1 MRILMISDTYFPRV
15 SGVASSIRS
24 FRTGLAR
31 LGHEVDLLIPA
42 YGPREMLD
50 TGILQAT
57 AWRVFFYPEER
68 LMTPLGLMRLHRHLQ
83 QRRYDLVHIQT
94 PFVAHSYGTYLAHR
108 LRIPA
113 VLSYHTY
120 FEAYMGHYYPWIPAP
135 LRRGLIHRISR
146 RQCHAVAGVIVPSG
160 AMAEILWSYGVNTPL
175 QVIPTGIEA
184 APFASGDGAAFRAN
198 LSIGPERRVLL
209 YAGRIA
215 PEKNIPLLLDVVERL
230 RPALPEVLLLLAGDG
245 PARPALEAQSVQRGL
260 SGAVRFLGYL
270 DRESTLR
277 DAYQAAELFVF
288 PSQTETQGMVLLEAL
303 AAGLPVVAIP
313 ALGAA
318 DLLAARQGS
327 RSARP
332 DPDDFSEQC
341 LRILRDPELRGR
353 LAAEARE
360 LARRWS
366 QEAMSQRLIH
376 FYATL
381 IGDVPISDLRVQQP
395 SA

>member
-31 LGHEVDLLIPA
+31 LGHEVDLLIPD
-42 YGPREMLD
+42 YGPQGTIE
-50 TGILQAT
+50 TGILQAS
-57 AWRVFFYPEER
+57 AWQVFFYPEER
-68 LMTPLGLMRLHRHLQ
+68 LMTPLGLMRLHRRLQ
-83 QRRYDLVHIQT
+83 ERRYDLIHIQT
-94 PFVAHSYGTYLAHR
+94 PFVAHFYGTYLAQR
-108 LRIPA
+108 LQIPA
-113 VLSYHTY
+113 VTSYHTY

-135 LRRGLIHRISR
+135 LRRGLIHWVSR
-146 RQCHAVAGVIVPSG
+146 RQCHAVDGVIVPSM
-160 AMAEILWSYGVNTPL
+160 AMAEILWSYGVNTPV
-175 QVIPTGIEA
+175 QVIPTGIDA
-184 APFASGDGAAFRAN
+184 APFANGDGAAFRA
-198 LSIGPERRVLL
+198 SRDIGPERQVLL

-245 PARPALEAQSVQRGL
+245 PARPALEAQSAQRGL
-260 SGAVRFLGYL
+260 TGAVRFLGYL
-270 DRESTLR
+270 DRENTLR
-277 DAYQAAELFVF
+277 DAYQAADLFVF
-288 PSQTETQGMVLLEAL
+288 ASQTETQGMVLLEAL

-318 DLLAARQGS
+318 DLLADQQGS
-327 RSARP
+327 RSGSA
-332 DPDDFSEQC
+332 DPDEFTAQC
-341 LRILRDPELRGR
+341 LNILRDPELRAR

-360 LARRWS
+360 LAGRWS

-381 IGDVPISDLRVQQP
+381 TGDVPISDLRVRQP

>member
-24 FRTGLAR
+24 FRMGLTR

-42 YGPREMLD
+42 YGPGEAPD
-50 TGILQAT
+50 TGILQAP
-57 AWRVFFYPEER
+57 ARRVFFYPEER
-68 LMTPLGLMRLHRHLQ
+68 LMTPLGLMGLRRRLG
-83 QRRYDLVHIQT
+83 QRRYDLIHIQT
-94 PFVAHSYGTYLAHR
+94 PFVAHSYGTHLAHR
-108 LRIPA
+108 LEIPA

-120 FEAYMGHYYPWIPAP
+120 FEAYMGHYYPWFPAP
-135 LRRGLIHRISR
+135 LRRSLIRRISR
-146 RQCHAVAGVIVPSG
+146 RQCHAVAGVIVPSR

-175 QVIPTGIEA
+175 QVIPTGIDA

-198 LSIGPERRVLL
+198 LGIGPEKRVLL

-215 PEKNIPLLLDVVERL
+215 PEKNIPLLLEVIERL
-230 RPALPEVLLLLAGDG
+230 RPVLPEVLLLLAGDG
-245 PARPALEAQSVQRGL
+245 PARAALEAQSARRGL
-260 SGAVRFLGYL
+260 ADVVRFLGYL

-277 DAYQAAELFVF
+277 DAYQAAEIFVF

-318 DLLAARQGS
+318 DLLASRQGS

-332 DPDDFSEQC
+332 DPGDFSEQC
-341 LRILRDPELRGR
+341 LRLLRDQELRER
-353 LAAEARE
+353 LAREARE

-381 IGDVPISDLRVQQP
+381 TGDLPISHLRVQQP